1 MIIRARAVVTM
12 DGPPIANGAVAIAD
26 DRIVGVGPLAE
37 IRSRHGGEEI
47 DLGEQA
53 LLPGLIN
60 AHCHL
65 DYTCLR
71 GKIAPQETFTDW
83 IRTINAE
90 KSKLS
95 EEVYLR
101 SIHDGFQEARRFGT
115 TAIANLEAFPE
126 LVGKLHEPL
135 RTWWFAELIDFR
147 TPERAKE
154 MADRAIDSLRAVK
167 HRGLAPHAPF
177 TASRDLYRWSSELG
191 RGSEIFL
198 TSHVGES
205 EEEMAMFQDRSGAL
219 YEFMKETGRDM
230 TDCGR
235 ETPLWHFL
243 KSASPSDP
251 WLVAHLNEL
260 GGSDWELLAGSKA
273 NFHIVHCPRS
283 HKYFR
288 HTPFQFERLREL
300 GLNICLGTDSLASNE
315 DLSLFAEM
323 REFGKIFPHVG
334 PEEILSLVTRN
345 AAAALRQ
352 TDSLGRIGP
361 NYLADLIAV
370 PFAGSEKAVY
380 EEIISFAG
388 SVPWTMVGGETAEA

>member
-1 MIIRARAVVTM
+1 MIIRARVVVTM
-12 DGPPIANGAVAIAD
+12 DGPPIENGAVAIAGEQ
-26 DRIVGVGPLAE
+26 IAGVGTVAE
-37 IRSRHGGEEI
+37 IRAHHGGEEI

-60 AHCHL
+60 THCHL

-71 GKIAPQETFTDW
+71 SRIAGQETFTDW
-83 IRTINAE
+83 IRAINAE

-95 EEVYLR
+95 EEDYLR
-101 SIHDGFQEARRFGT
+101 SIHDGFQEAKRFGT

-126 LVGKLHEPL
+126 LVRKVHEPL

-147 TPERAKE
+147 TPARAQE
-154 MADRAIDSLRAVK
+154 IAGRAIDSLSAVR

-177 TASRDLYRWSSELG
+177 TASGNLYSYSADLAQRT
-191 RGSEIFL
+191 EISL
-198 TSHVGES
+198 TTHVGES
-205 EEEMAMFQDRSGAL
+205 AEEMAMFHNRSGAL
-219 YEFMKETGRDM
+219 YEFMEEMGRDM

-235 ETPLWHFL
+235 ETPLSHFL
-243 KSASPSDP
+243 KSAFPGEP

-260 GGSDWELLAGSKA
+260 AESDWELLARSTLDL
-273 NFHIVHCPRS
+273 HIVHCPRS

-288 HTPFQFERLREL
+288 HTPFQFERLRQF
-300 GLNICLGTDSLASNE
+300 GFNISLGTDSLASND

-323 REFGKIFPHVG
+323 REFRKTFPEASG
-334 PEEILSLVTRN
+334 EEILAMVTRN
-345 AAAALRQ
+345 PATALGEA
-352 TDSLGRIGP
+352 DSLGRIGP

-370 PFAGSEKAVY
+370 PSAGPEKTVY

-388 SVPWTMVGGETAEA
+388 SFPWTMVGGKAAET